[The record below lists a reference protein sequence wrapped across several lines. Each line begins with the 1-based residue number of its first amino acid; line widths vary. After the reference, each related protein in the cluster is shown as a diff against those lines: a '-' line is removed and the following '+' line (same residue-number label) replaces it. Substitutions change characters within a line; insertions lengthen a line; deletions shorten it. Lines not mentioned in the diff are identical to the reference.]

1 MKERREDRAA
11 WIPAIEPADATGEL
25 AAVYGRLGYRER
37 APRIVGV
44 QSLHPAGLEGHI
56 RLYRALMFGRSPL
69 SRAEREAIAVVVSA
83 LNRCFY

>member
-1 MKERREDRAA
+1 MEEGRGSRPA
-11 WIPAIEPADATGEL
+11 WIPAVEPAEATGEL
-25 AAVYGRLGYRER
+25 AAVYGRLGYRGR

-56 RLYRALMFGRSPL
+56 RLYRALMFGPSPL
-69 SRAEREAIAVVVSA
+69 SRAEREAIGVVVSA